1 MLSPEPEPRLGAG
14 ERRALVELARAA
26 IAAGRDAPWLGPD
39 LAGLPPTLTA
49 PAASF
54 VTLHRHGE
62 LRGCIG
68 SLEAHR
74 PLAED
79 VAGNARAAAFMDPRF
94 PPVARDELPELEL
107 EISVLSPLAPLGVA
121 SEAELLAAL
130 RPGVDGLVLVD
141 GARRATFLPAVW
153 RQLPEPRQFLA
164 HLKHKAGLPAD
175 HWSPAI
181 HFLRY
186 TVEEFA

>member
-1 MLSPEPEPRLGAG
+1 MPSLEPAFALAAA
-14 ERRALVELARAA
+14 ERSKLLALARAA
-26 IAAGRDAPWLGPD
+26 IAVGRDAPWLGPD
-39 LAGLPPTLTA
+39 LAGLPPALRA
-49 PAASF
+49 PGASF

-68 SLEAHR
+68 SLEPHR

-94 PPVARDELPELEL
+94 PPVGRDEVAGLEL
-107 EISVLSPLAPLGVA
+107 EISVLSPLTPLAAA

-130 RPGVDGLVLVD
+130 RPGTDGLVLVE

-153 RQLPEPRQFLA
+153 RQLPEPRSFLA

-181 HFLRY
+181 RFLRY